1 MTIPLINSTILTDI
15 LGSFVHAFSLRFSTV
30 HAYANNLLRIFILI
44 ELIFFGIYLA
54 IEGGDAIASLFKKI
68 LVIGAFQFLVSS
80 YVTLVDAL
88 RDSFV
93 GIGLAGQMG
102 AGTLSLSQFLDPSA
116 LISHGLTVVYP
127 IFEKQSLMGII
138 FGGGA
143 FKGLTLLAAIFIL
156 LAFVWMGMQ
165 IFLISIEFYIIT
177 TLAVVMIPFGLFKP
191 TAFLA
196 DRAFG
201 SIFAVCIKLMV
212 LAFVASVSLP
222 VVQGLAFSTDNPTLN
237 ESLTLLIGVGAIA
250 LIMAK
255 APLIAVGMIS
265 GSAGL
270 DVSNGIVQPVLSA
283 ASAAV
288 GAVGAVSGATALL
301 SKLFSSSSGGTP
313 AGQGAAAKAASIP
326 SDVPKEGG

>member
-1 MTIPLINSTILTDI
+1 MTIPLTNSGILTDV

-30 HAYANNLLRIFILI
+30 HAYANSLLRIFILI
-44 ELIFFGIYLA
+44 ELIVFGIYLA
-54 IEGGDAIASLFKKI
+54 IEGGDAIASLFKKV
-68 LVIGAFQFLVSS
+68 LVLGAFQFLVSS

-93 GIGLAGQMG
+93 GIGLAGQTG
-102 AGTLSLSQFLDPSA
+102 AKTLSLSQFLDPSA

-127 IFEKQSLMGII
+127 VFQRWSLLGVIFS
-138 FGGGA
+138 GGPLEV
-143 FKGLTLLAAIFIL
+143 LTVLAMVLIL
-156 LAFVWMGMQ
+156 LAFVWMGLQ
-165 IFLISIEFYIIT
+165 IFLISIEFYIVT

-212 LAFVASVSLP
+212 LAFVASVALP
-222 VVQGLAFSTDNPTLN
+222 VVQGLVLTTDNPHFN
-237 ESLTLLIGVGAIA
+237 ESFTVLIGVGAVA

-270 DVSNGIVQPVLSA
+270 EVSNGIVQPVMSA
-283 ASAAV
+283 AAAV
-288 GAVGAVSGATALL
+288 AALTRFIPPLPGGGGGGSAPSGAT
-301 SKLFSSSSGGTP
+301 S
-313 AGQGAAAKAASIP
+313 KAASIP
-326 SDVPKEGG
+326 SDVPKTGGG